1 MSAINRRSILAGAA
15 AVPVATAAI
24 PAIAGAAFAPD
35 AAIFE
40 LETRLSAAWKHL
52 EEVCTMREVA
62 EDAMSRWEKQNP
74 KPQAEKVNYKITPA
88 TTVEEMT
95 GWAKG
100 ACDAEANSQYK
111 QAVAEWD
118 RLHSEAEASSGYT
131 AVDEAEGAVNDEIN
145 GLLDELCDTPAQT
158 REGLIA
164 KARCALRFANEL
176 TELPC
181 SAIEDLIRL
190 LPNGAMGRVV

>member
-1 MSAINRRSILAGAA
+1 MSALNRRSILAGAA

-24 PAIAGAAFAPD
+24 PAIAGAAFTPD

-40 LETRLSAAWKHL
+40 LVKRLSAAWKHL

-62 EDAMSRWEKQNP
+62 EDLMSQWEKQNP
-74 KPQAEKVNYKITPA
+74 KPQAERVKYKITPA

-95 GWAKG
+95 DWAKRDCE
-100 ACDAEANSQYK
+100 ADADSRYK

-131 AVDEAEGAVNDEIN
+131 AVNAAEEAVNDEIN
-145 GLLDELCDTPAQT
+145 GLLDDLCNTPAQT
-158 REGLIA
+158 RDGLIA

-176 TELPC
+176 TELPY

-190 LPNGAMGRVV
+190 SPNGATGRVV

>member
-1 MSAINRRSILAGAA
+1 MTALNRRSILAGAA

-24 PAIAGAAFAPD
+24 PAIAAFTPD

-40 LETRLSAAWKHL
+40 LETRLSAAWRHL
-52 EEVCTMREVA
+52 AEVCDMREVA
-62 EDAMSRWEKQNP
+62 EDAMSQWEKQNP
-74 KPQAEKVNYKITPA
+74 KPQAERVNYEITPA

-95 GWAKG
+95 EWARRSRE
-100 ACDAEANSQYK
+100 ADADSQYK
-111 QAVAEWD
+111 QAAAEWD
-118 RLHSEAEASSGYT
+118 RLHSEAAASSGYT

-145 GLLDELCDTPAQT
+145 ELLDELCDTPAQT
-158 REGLIA
+158 RDGLIA

-190 LPNGAMGRVV
+190 LPNGAAA

>member
-1 MSAINRRSILAGAA
+1 MSALNRRSILAGAA

-24 PAIAGAAFAPD
+24 PAIAGAAFTPD

-40 LETRLSAAWKHL
+40 LVKRLSGAWKHL

-62 EDAMSRWEKQNP
+62 EDLMSQWDEQHP
-74 KPQAEKVNYKITPA
+74 KPQAERVKYKITPA

-95 GWAKG
+95 DWAKRDCE
-100 ACDAEANSQYK
+100 ADADSRYK

-131 AVDEAEGAVNDEIN
+131 AVDAAEGAVNDEIN
-145 GLLDELCDTPAQT
+145 GLLDDLCDTPAQT
-158 REGLIA
+158 RDGLVA

-181 SAIEDLIRL
+181 SAIEDLILL
-190 LPNGAMGRVV
+190 LPNGATGRAV